1 MFRARVTPV
10 RDAVL
15 VLLAAVACLTVA
27 QPCSSAEVDST
38 YVAGVR
44 AWQER
49 REKNLLSDTG
59 WLTVTGLFWLHEGD
73 NVFGTASGCDL
84 VLPSGSTPARAGT
97 FVHRD
102 GKTTVH
108 AAPGVVLRID
118 GKEVREA
125 DLRPD
130 SQGKPDIV
138 ELGRLRLFVIERSG
152 RFAVRMRDLESELRK
167 SFHGIDRYAID
178 TAWRVEARFEP
189 YDPPRHI
196 PIASVIG
203 TVDSLVCPGA
213 LVFTRDGREQR
224 LEPILEAP
232 DETSLFVIFS
242 DETSGDETYPAGRF
256 LYCDLPRDGKTTLD
270 FNKAYNPPCAFTP
283 FATCPLPP
291 PQNALPIAVRAGE
304 KTYGEH

>member
-1 MFRARVTPV
+1 
-10 RDAVL
+10 
-15 VLLAAVACLTVA
+15 LLAATAGLTVA

-38 YVAGVR
+38 YVAGIR

-49 REKNLLSDTG
+49 REKNLQSDTG

-73 NVFGTASGCDL
+73 NVFGTGSGCDL
-84 VLPSGSTPARAGT
+84 VLPSGSTPARAGV
-97 FVHRD
+97 FVHRN
-102 GKTTVH
+102 GKTSVQ

-125 DLRPD
+125 ELRPD

-178 TAWRVEARFEP
+178 ATWRVEARFEP

-203 TVDSLVCPGA
+203 TVDSMVCPGA

-232 DETSLFVIFS
+232 DDTSLFVIFS